1 MKKRFKEILIP
12 LIISAILLVSLT
24 GCSNK
29 NGDDAQELKNKVDSE
44 MLFLDTQL
52 LDMLNKLNG
61 ILFVNYVVSAQE
73 VKENESTSSNSKEEN
88 SSEGNSSSDGASK
101 DNSQSGSNSGNSSS
115 KSKTTTAVD
124 YSMESNGILSS
135 KNSTD
140 WNSLKYDIEQ
150 LYTSWATIILDLYKL
165 NINSNDILGFSSDLD
180 LATKAIKDENK
191 KDSLLL
197 LAKLYSYIPKYVES
211 YSNNTRKINVL
222 KTKSSI
228 LNAYSIIEENR
239 KEDVKKEIANAEQ
252 AYLPI
257 INDIGSD
264 SNKQFNINKAYILI
278 KEMQNSI
285 DTDTTEIFYIKYK
298 NLMEEL
304 AIIQ

>member
-1 MKKRFKEILIP
+1 MKERFKEILI
-12 LIISAILLVSLT
+12 LVIILTILLVSLT
-24 GCSNK
+24 GCSNS
-29 NGDDAQELKNKVDSE
+29 NNSNQDLKDKVDSE

-52 LDMLNKLNG
+52 LQMLNELNG
-61 ILFVNYVVSAQE
+61 IVFVNYVVSAQE
-73 VKENESTSSNSKEEN
+73 VKESESTSSNNKEEN
-88 SSEGNSSSDGASK
+88 SSEENSNSEGEAGNNSQSSSSSSSD
-101 DNSQSGSNSGNSSS
+101 SSS
-115 KSKTTTAVD
+115 KSKTTTALD
-124 YSMESNGILSS
+124 YTMEPNGILSS
-135 KNSTD
+135 KNFTD
-140 WNSLKYDIEQ
+140 WNSLKYDVEQ

-165 NINSNDILGFSSDLD
+165 NINSDNILGFSNDLD

-191 KDSLLL
+191 KDSLTL

-211 YSNNTRKINVL
+211 YSDNTRNINVL

-239 KEDVKKEIANAEQ
+239 KADVKKEIENAEQ

-264 SNKQFNINKAYILI
+264 TNKQFNINKAYILI

-285 DTDTTEIFYIKYK
+285 DTETTEIFYIKYR

-304 AIIQ
+304 NIVQ